1 MKKVTYFFKLILL
14 IFILSSYSNK
24 IINEN
29 KINRPTVEKK
39 NNYFDKSLTQLLDYF
54 KTNGFDG
61 QKSPKGYAFIGAQ
74 DGCAYSGR
82 DFSIEIYKYDDISKI
97 RPSFKYINGHFA
109 MIIHK
114 GDESQIR
121 KIFNNF

>member
-1 MKKVTYFFKLILL
+1 MKKENQLFKLIIL
-14 IFILSSYSNK
+14 IVTLSSFSKK

-29 KINRPTVEKK
+29 KLTDITVERI
-39 NNYFDKSLTQLLDYF
+39 NYYSDKSLTQLLDYF
-54 KTNGFDG
+54 RTNGFDG
-61 QKSPKGYAFIGAQ
+61 QKRPKGFALIGAQ

-82 DFSIEIYKYDDISKI
+82 NFSIEIYKYDDISKM
-97 RPSFKYINGHFA
+97 PSTFKYRNAHFG

-121 KIFNNF
+121 KIFNSF